1 VERAQAR
8 PTVAALAMALALAAC
23 GGGAGTASGV
33 IETVSPAEAA
43 GIVGEA
49 RPDLVVLDVRTAEE
63 FAAGH
68 LADAVNLDY
77 YAVGFADELA
87 ALDRDL
93 PYLLYCRTGNRSAQ
107 VREMMRGLGFT
118 EVHDLGDGIVAW
130 VEAGGAVVAP

>member
-1 VERAQAR
+1 
-8 PTVAALAMALALAAC
+8 VAALAMALALAAC
-23 GGGAGTASGV
+23 GGWAGTATGV

-43 GIVGEA
+43 GIVGEG

-63 FAAGH
+63 FAAWH

-77 YAVGFADELA
+77 YAAGFADELA